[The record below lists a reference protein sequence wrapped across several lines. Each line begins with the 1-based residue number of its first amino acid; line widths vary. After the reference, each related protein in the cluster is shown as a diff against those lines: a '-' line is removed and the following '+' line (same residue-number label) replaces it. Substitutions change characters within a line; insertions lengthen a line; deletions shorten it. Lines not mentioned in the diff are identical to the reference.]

1 MSEGQLEG
9 HAIEQMLRS
18 LYQSQQPGLEEE
30 SQTGEE
36 CRELTDGFVRFMD
49 EMPGGFLV
57 YHADQDEEII
67 YANRALLRIFQCE
80 TMEEFRAHTG
90 NSFRGL
96 VHPDDLDEVEE
107 SIRTQ
112 IEGSQ
117 YDLDYVEYRIRRRD
131 GAIRWIEDYGHFVHT
146 DGIGDIFYVFLGDA
160 TEKRNRMLL
169 EKNLL
174 VNERLERDQRIR
186 SLIEEYDK
194 ERSQVNAEYLRQLE
208 VIEGLSINYESICF
222 VDLDLDQIQP
232 YRLSERTSV
241 LFYGELSSRSY
252 SEYAGSYVEMW
263 VHPEDKEM
271 VARATSPDYIREKL
285 ADGQTYYFN
294 YRAVVKKE
302 QQYLQLRVV
311 NVSHEDG
318 VKQVV
323 LGYRRVDEELQR
335 QMEQQSL
342 LAEALAKANLAITSK
357 NTFLSN
363 MSHDMRTPLHAIF
376 GFTSLA
382 KLNIENT
389 AEAMDCLE
397 RVETASRQLL
407 DMIDK
412 VLQMSAMDES
422 SELEEVECD
431 LRGTVGDI
439 YNFLEPQAHEKDIT
453 FTLDFESLRHNIVFT
468 DQEKLRQLILYLT
481 NNALTYTNPGGRV
494 TIRLEEGEELPNQY
508 AVYNITVED
517 TGIGISPEFLD
528 KIFEPFSRERNS
540 TLSGVH
546 GIGLGLTIAK
556 NIVDMMGGVLSVQS
570 VVDKGSTFTA
580 AFRFRVQTWRSVARK
595 CGDQDRAMR
604 ILLAED
610 NEINREIEM
619 ELLGELGFE
628 IDPAENGKIAL
639 DKMDQAAPGYY
650 DVVLMDLQMPV
661 MDGWE
666 ASLAIRALRDPVKAG
681 VPIIALTANALEN
694 DRRRAKECGIDAH
707 LRKPMDLALL
717 LRTMEELTGKRRPVK
732 LEADGLG

>member
-1 MSEGQLEG
+1 MSEGRLEG

-18 LYQSQQPGLEEE
+18 LYQSQQPGLEEK

-57 YHADQDEEII
+57 YHADQGEEII

-194 ERSQVNAEYLRQLE
+194 ERSQINAEYLRQLE

-222 VDLDLDQIQP
+222 VDLNLDQIQP

-422 SELEEVECD
+422 SELEEMECD

-595 CGDQDRAMR
+595 SGDQDKAMC

>member
-49 EMPGGFLV
+49 EMRGVFLV

>member
-1 MSEGQLEG
+1 MRERRHEGQS
-9 HAIEQMLRS
+9 IEQMIRVLC
-18 LYQSQQPGLEEE
+18 QSQQSGLEMEVP
-30 SQTGEE
+30 TGEG
-36 CRELTDGFVRFMD
+36 CRELTDGFVQFMD
-49 EMPGGFLV
+49 EMPGGFLL
-57 YHADQDEEII
+57 YHADQGEKII
-67 YANRALLRIFQCE
+67 YANQALLRIFQCE
-80 TMEEFRAHTG
+80 SMEEFRAHTG

-96 VHPDDLDEVEE
+96 VHPDDLDAVEE
-107 SIRTQ
+107 SIRAQ
-112 IEGSQ
+112 IESSQ
-117 YDLDYVEYRIRRRD
+117 YDLDYVEYRIRRKD
-131 GAIRWIEDYGHFVHT
+131 GAIRWIEDYGHFVRS
-146 DGIGDIFYVFLGDA
+146 DSMGDIFYVFLGDA
-160 TEKRNRMLL
+160 TEKRDQQIL
-169 EKNLL
+169 EKTML

-186 SLIEEYDK
+186 SLMEEYDK
-194 ERSQVNAEYLRQLE
+194 ERTQINEEYIRQLE
-208 VIEGLSINYESICF
+208 VIEGLSVNYESICF
-222 VDLDLDQIQP
+222 VDLELDRIQP

-241 LFYGELSSRSY
+241 LFYDKLISRSY
-252 SEYAGSYVEMW
+252 SEYTENYVEMW
-263 VHPEDKEM
+263 VHPEDREL

-285 ADGQTYYFN
+285 SNGVTYYFN
-294 YRAVVKKE
+294 YRAVVREE

-311 NVSHEDG
+311 NVGRGGG
-318 VKQVV
+318 VRQVV
-323 LGYRRVDEELQR
+323 FGYRRVDEELQR

-389 AEAMDCLE
+389 AEALDCLE

-412 VLQMSAMDES
+412 VLQMSSLDES
-422 SELEEVECD
+422 AELKEVECD

-439 YNFLEPQAHEKDIT
+439 YSFLEPQAHEKDIS
-453 FTLDFESLRHNIVFT
+453 FTLDCDKLRHNIVFT

-494 TIRLEEGEELPNQY
+494 TIRIEEGEELPNQY
-508 AVYNITVED
+508 AVYHITVED

-528 KIFEPFSRERNS
+528 KIFEPFSREKNS

-570 VVDKGSTFTA
+570 VVNKGSTFTA
-580 AFRFRVQTWRSVARK
+580 AFRFRVQTWRSAVRK
-595 CGDQDRAMR
+595 GGGQDTAMR

-619 ELLGELGFE
+619 ELLGDLGFE

-661 MDGWE
+661 MDGWA

-732 LEADGLG
+732 SEADGLE